1 MAALTSIIRRS
12 RRRATA
18 DLAIRGAGRGLAF
31 AATAG
36 AGLLLA
42 DRLGMLAVNQ
52 ETYPVLILLLVGLL
66 AGSAAFILRRPGR
79 FEMAVTLDRRLD
91 LKDRLGTAE
100 AIRRGGLTDNGF
112 GALVLDDAARLA
124 ESIDPAPAT
133 PIRVTRVWLAAAG
146 AVAGL
151 MGVAYLP
158 TFGGIAAGPGLAPAG
173 DLRER
178 QRIATAI
185 GEVVSDLKEE
195 IPQEFLTDQEQRE
208 LGVLT
213 RLAEQLSAPGGGDP
227 MEPDPAQA
235 RDQSAAQLSE
245 MSDRMAREAQQS
257 LDAIDRATRQ
267 FARLPDATALDQV
280 PPKLGQFTE
289 ALKRG
294 DLGEAAERFDEL
306 IDHVEKL
313 PPDSRQRLAEEL
325 RRIASQLQQSAD
337 PPPETADAHQT
348 QKKIAEALRD
358 LGLDEETIDEQLAPT
373 DQEMDTAA
381 NDRRDDRTDYPS
393 DAPEPP
399 ETPHTSPTPDT
410 TDTTDSP
417 GSPGSPE
424 TADQIDEETARR
436 IAQDLQRLRDE
447 RARNE
452 QAQRLVRRAA
462 EALNHDA
469 DLIEEPLD
477 TRIAPTGEEAA
488 NPPGDRPVNPR
499 SPAPPAPRPPPA
511 SGTPPS
517 EPAGRPPGEVPPDAA
532 TERRAESDRPPQ
544 SPDANGPD
552 RDRSSRSVSRMLRE
566 LQESRGDQ
574 LERLRASKRLREAAR
589 RLADSLSPEEQE
601 RLVRQWLGDT
611 PTTPATPTTPIP
623 GATDPGLRRQGDA
636 GEMLAAATEDLD
648 LRGGAEPDIPIAR
661 WLADEPGS
669 EQPLPTQR
677 RQMIVRR
684 AQATAR
690 QAVERSSVPS
700 RYHPLIQRYFGT
712 LPETVDRAVSAADND
727 TP

>member
-12 RRRATA
+12 RRRATV

-31 AATAG
+31 AAIAG
-36 AGLLLA
+36 AGLLVA
-42 DRLGMLAVNQ
+42 DRLGVLAIDQ

-66 AGSAAFILRRPGR
+66 AGSAASIRRRPGR

-100 AIRRGGLTDNGF
+100 AIRRGGLKDDGF

-151 MGVAYLP
+151 MGVASLP

-173 DLRER
+173 DER

-195 IPQEFLTDQEQRE
+195 IPQELLTDQEQRE

-213 RLAEQLSAPGGGDP
+213 RLAEQLSAPGGEDP
-227 MEPDPAQA
+227 TELDPAQA
-235 RDQSAAQLSE
+235 RDQSAAHLSE
-245 MSDRMAREAQQS
+245 MSDRLAREAQQN

-306 IDHVEKL
+306 IDQVEKL
-313 PPDSRQRLAEEL
+313 PPDSRQRLADEL
-325 RRIASQLQQSAD
+325 RRIASELQQSAD
-337 PPPETADAHQT
+337 PTTETEEARQT
-348 QKKIAEALRD
+348 QEKLAEALRD
-358 LGLDEETIDEQLAPT
+358 LGLDEESIDQHLAPT
-373 DQEMDTAA
+373 DHETDMAA
-381 NDRRDDRTDYPS
+381 NDRRDDRTD
-393 DAPEPP
+393 DASVVREPP
-399 ETPHTSPTPDT
+399 ETPDTKDTPD
-410 TDTTDSP
+410 SL
-417 GSPGSPE
+417 E
-424 TADQIDEETARR
+424 TEDQIDEETARR
-436 IAQDLQRLRDE
+436 IAQDLKRLRDE

-462 EALNHDA
+462 EALDDA
-469 DLIEEPLD
+469 ADSIEEPPD
-477 TRIAPTGEEAA
+477 TRVEPTGEEAA
-488 NPPGDRPVNPR
+488 NPPGDRPGE
-499 SPAPPAPRPPPA
+499 APP
-511 SGTPPS
+511 
-517 EPAGRPPGEVPPDAA
+517 EAA
-532 TERRAESDRPPQ
+532 TQRRAESDQPPQ
-544 SPDANGPD
+544 SPDGNGPD
-552 RDRSSRSVSRMLRE
+552 RDRARRSIPRMLRE

-574 LERLRASKRLREAAR
+574 LERLRASKRLGEAAR

-601 RLVRQWLGDT
+601 RLARQWLGDT
-611 PTTPATPTTPIP
+611 PPPRTPPTPHTTSHTPIP
-623 GATDPGLRRQGDA
+623 GATDPGVMRPDDPGQ
-636 GEMLAAATEDLD
+636 MLAAATEDLD
-648 LRGGAEPDIPIAR
+648 LRGGEEPDTPIAQ
-661 WLADEPGS
+661 WLADEPRSG
-669 EQPLPTQR
+669 QPPATQR
-677 RQMIVRR
+677 RQTIVRR
-684 AQATAR
+684 AQATAT
-690 QAVERSSVPS
+690 QAIERSIVPS
-700 RYHPLIQRYFGT
+700 RYHPMIQRYFRT
-712 LPETVDRAVSAADND
+712 LPQTVDRAASAAEND